1 MTESLPETQDDGL
14 ISPTIDNDEE
24 VLPPTTD
31 EINDMIP
38 VNLTEEEQQNF
49 ENLLTFG
56 KKTALDE
63 VFGHSVYLSTLTVEE
78 ELQIGLLVKPYLNTD
93 AYYRAYKTAVV
104 AASVKEIDGQP
115 VYQPMSSHEDSNQI
129 MRKKWDKVKTYYP
142 IIVDSMYNCV
152 TRLEE
157 ELGGL
162 IEKISKKTS
171 G

>member
-1 MTESLPETQDDGL
+1 MTDSLPETQDDGL
-14 ISPTIDNDEE
+14 ISPTIENDEE
-24 VLPPTTD
+24 IPPPVPESDDLIPVDLTD
-31 EINDMIP
+31 EERD
-38 VNLTEEEQQNF
+38 NF
-49 ENLLTFG
+49 ESIITFG

-78 ELQIGLLVKPYLNTD
+78 ELQVGLLVKPYLNTD

-115 VYQPMSSHEDSNQI
+115 VYTPLSPHEDANSI

-142 IIVDSMYNCV
+142 VIVDSMYNCV
-152 TRLEE
+152 TKLEE

-162 IEKISKKTS
+162 IEKISRKTS

>member
-1 MTESLPETQDDGL
+1 VTESLPETQDDGL
-14 ISPTIDNDEE
+14 ISPTIDDDEE
-24 VLPPTTD
+24 ITSPVT
-31 EINDMIP
+31 EIDDLTP
-38 VNLTEEEQQNF
+38 VHLTEDEQQNF
-49 ENLLTFG
+49 ESIITFG
-56 KKTALDE
+56 KKTAVDE
-63 VFGHSVYLSTLTVEE
+63 VFGHSVFLSTLTVEE

-115 VYQPMSSHEDSNQI
+115 VYQPMSAHEDSNQI
-129 MRKKWDKVKTYYP
+129 MRKKWDKIKTFYP

-162 IEKISKKTS
+162 IEKISRKTS

>member
-1 MTESLPETQDDGL
+1 VTESLPETQDDGL

-24 VLPPTTD
+24 ISPPAPEVSD
-31 EINDMIP
+31 LIP
-38 VNLTEEEQQNF
+38 VDLTEEEQQNF
-49 ENLLTFG
+49 ESIITFG

-78 ELQIGLLVKPYLNTD
+78 ELQVGLLVKPYLNTD

-115 VYQPMSSHEDSNQI
+115 LYTAMSPHEDTNQI
-129 MRKKWDKVKTYYP
+129 MRKKWEKIKTYYP
-142 IIVDSMYNCV
+142 VVVDSMYNCV

-162 IEKISKKTS
+162 IEKISRKTS